1 METNPVQ
8 SIPVGADMTEVTT
21 PKDAPLADAP
31 NTRTEPASP
40 DATETHHHRVRF
52 SMRAKMLL
60 AFVSVFTVIF
70 VLLGVLT
77 VNEVVGQAEK
87 QLKKQNRE
95 TAIGAAK
102 LISGD
107 DMLKLQQEIP
117 VGVPSK
123 FFPKNFPTD
132 NALYRELC
140 QQLVDLRTAVP
151 NASPYTFF
159 QDPKTKKLLWETT
172 YVYDPPE
179 DWAAPFRGDVTELVG
194 PETGLTYQLMLKSV
208 NQVVDQPPYA
218 ESSGKRWEST
228 YAPIKDSKGNNVAVL
243 GVDFAMDYV
252 ETVRNEALKGILP
265 ILLLSYAVLI
275 IMVLVLATWLTR
287 PLKRLTVASQRIADG
302 DYETEMDQPSTSRFA
317 DEMAVLSSTFA
328 LMVEKV
334 RIRERNLASQVR
346 RLTVQIDAKK
356 REQSVA
362 ELTDSDFFSDILEK
376 GKALREGFVAEVKP
390 GGSADAATD
399 APGDTEA

>member
-1 METNPVQ
+1 
-8 SIPVGADMTEVTT
+8 MTEVTT
-21 PKDAPLADAP
+21 PKDAPPTDAP
-31 NTRTEPASP
+31 NSKAEPAAP
-40 DATETHHHRVRF
+40 DTTETNQQRVRF

-132 NALYRELC
+132 NALYRKLC

-151 NASPYTFF
+151 NASPYTYFL
-159 QDPKTKKLLWETT
+159 DPETNKLLWETS
-172 YVYDPPE
+172 YLYDPPVE
-179 DWAAPFRGDVTELVG
+179 GAADFRGEVAPFFDGGEDSEAYR
-194 PETGLTYQLMLKSV
+194 LMLSAV
-208 NQVVDQPPYA
+208 NKVVFNPPYTD
-218 ESSGKRWEST
+218 SFGRWEST
-228 YAPIKDSKGNNVAVL
+228 YAPIKDSSGKNVAVL
-243 GVDFAMDYV
+243 GVDFDMNYV
-252 ETVRNEALKGILP
+252 EQVRRDALWGILP
-265 ILLLSYAVLI
+265 ILLVSYVVLI
-275 IMVLVLATWLTR
+275 LMVLLLATWLTR
-287 PLKRLTVASQRIADG
+287 PLKRLTIASRLIADG
-302 DYETEMDQPSTSRFA
+302 DYETKMDQPSTSRFA

-346 RLTVQIDAKK
+346 RLTVQIDSKK

-362 ELTDSDFFSDILEK
+362 ELTESDFFSGIVEK

-390 GGSADAATD
+390 DASPKTPEDSGS
-399 APGDTEA
+399 

>member
-1 METNPVQ
+1 
-8 SIPVGADMTEVTT
+8 MTDVIA
-21 PKDAPLADAP
+21 PPDAPAADAANP
-31 NTRTEPASP
+31 SVAPAAP
-40 DATETHHHRVRF
+40 DTSASENHRVRF

-70 VLLGVLT
+70 ALLGVLT

-107 DMLKLQQEIP
+107 EMLQLQQDIP

-123 FFPKNFPTD
+123 DFPKNFPVD
-132 NALYRELC
+132 NPLYRKLC

-208 NQVVDQPPYA
+208 NQVVDQPPYS

-252 ETVRNEALKGILP
+252 EQVRNEAIKGILP
-265 ILLLSYAVLI
+265 ILILSYAVLI

-287 PLKRLTVASQRIADG
+287 PLKRLTIASRRIADG
-302 DYETEMDQPSTSRFA
+302 DYETEMDRPSTSRFA
-317 DEMAVLSSTFA
+317 DEMSVLSSTFA

-346 RLTVQIDAKK
+346 RLTVQIDSKK

-362 ELTDSDFFSDILEK
+362 ELTESDFFSGIVEK

-390 GGSADAATD
+390 GESADAPKD
-399 APGDTEA
+399 SES

>member
-21 PKDAPLADAP
+21 PKDAPPTDAP
-31 NTRTEPASP
+31 NSKAEPAAP
-40 DATETHHHRVRF
+40 DTTETNQQRVRF

-132 NALYRELC
+132 NALYRKLC

-151 NASPYTFF
+151 NASPYTYFL
-159 QDPKTKKLLWETT
+159 DPETNKLLWETS
-172 YVYDPPE
+172 YLYDPPVE
-179 DWAAPFRGDVTELVG
+179 GAADFRGEVAPFFDGGEDSEAYR
-194 PETGLTYQLMLKSV
+194 LMLSAV
-208 NQVVDQPPYA
+208 NKVVFNPPYTD
-218 ESSGKRWEST
+218 SFGRWEST
-228 YAPIKDSKGNNVAVL
+228 YAPIKDSSGKNVAVL
-243 GVDFAMDYV
+243 GVDFDMNYV
-252 ETVRNEALKGILP
+252 EQVRRDALWGILP
-265 ILLLSYAVLI
+265 ILLVSYVVLI
-275 IMVLVLATWLTR
+275 LMVLLLATWLTR
-287 PLKRLTVASQRIADG
+287 PLKRLTIASRLIADG
-302 DYETEMDQPSTSRFA
+302 DYETKMDQPSTSRFA

-346 RLTVQIDAKK
+346 RLTVQIDSKK

-362 ELTDSDFFSDILEK
+362 ELTESDFFSGIVEK

-390 GGSADAATD
+390 DASPKTPEDSGS
-399 APGDTEA
+399 